1 MASFVQAIG
10 VHNKVS
16 DVTSVTHIVAY
27 LYQHRFTPKH
37 GEVSPTTCRGGE
49 GEGGGGGGGEGGGGV
64 LPSHI
69 HIRPTMYPC
78 CCLFNCSMD
87 LAIGSSIVQ
96 IHNCSMYL
104 CVPRVYTQK
113 FVVAK

>member
-37 GEVSPTTCRGGE
+37 GEVSPTTCK
-49 GEGGGGGGGEGGGGV
+49 GGEGGAGRGTALALHV
-64 LPSHI
+64 LGLQC
-69 HIRPTMYPC
+69 IRVATFSIAAWIWP
-78 CCLFNCSMD
+78 
-87 LAIGSSIVQ
+87 LAVASFKSTIVQ
-96 IHNCSMYL
+96 CTFVYL
-104 CVPRVYTQK
+104 ECTLKYL
-113 FVVAK
+113 

>member
-16 DVTSVTHIVAY
+16 DMTSVTHIVAY

-37 GEVSPTTCRGGE
+37 GEVSPTTCK
-49 GEGGGGGGGEGGGGV
+49 GGEGGAGRGTA
-64 LPSHI
+64 LALI
-69 HIRPTMYPC
+69 RIRPTMYPC
-78 CCLFNCSMD
+78 CYLFNCSMD
-87 LAIGSSIVQ
+87 LAIGGSIVQ
-96 IHNCSMYL
+96 IHDCSMYL